1 MVSTYHNNDFKI
13 GKYIMKN
20 HEFFITEESF
30 SRAKKQLKKT
40 LKNEGL
46 EVSLSKSADFIA
58 KSFGFNDE
66 HHIQSFINNQKK
78 LKIKNII
85 IDDFPFYH
93 NVSEQEKDYFNKV
106 IEIWYDVLT
115 YIKGNIPNIIKN
127 TEKLESEETIQII
140 KSISRT
146 INTAEYMIQNRLSI
160 LHGNIWLRETGVDL
174 FAMAFTRHTMLSLS
188 KLTRDNNYRTF
199 YNLMDAYHNIEEYFY
214 LSHEMRKDFWLQ
226 PKDFK
231 SESSYVK
238 EQKPFYN
245 KIENKELL
253 DLKGNIMVF
262 GNVGTGKNTYAKS
275 LIQALLI
282 EGNEDISKIKIID
295 ICDYMSLPEN
305 KSPYF
310 IPAQIMGLKYIYTAN
325 ASNIVE
331 LKEKIMEQNPLYNFN
346 DIQYFIDVNFNK
358 DRIEPKILVNKSFDP
373 YFKPRTK
380 Y

>member
-1 MVSTYHNNDFKI
+1 
-13 GKYIMKN
+13 
-20 HEFFITEESF
+20 
-30 SRAKKQLKKT
+30 
-40 LKNEGL
+40 
-46 EVSLSKSADFIA
+46 
-58 KSFGFNDE
+58 
-66 HHIQSFINNQKK
+66 
-78 LKIKNII
+78 
-85 IDDFPFYH
+85 
-93 NVSEQEKDYFNKV
+93 
-106 IEIWYDVLT
+106 
-115 YIKGNIPNIIKN
+115 
-127 TEKLESEETIQII
+127 
-140 KSISRT
+140 
-146 INTAEYMIQNRLSI
+146 
-160 LHGNIWLRETGVDL
+160 
-174 FAMAFTRHTMLSLS
+174 
-188 KLTRDNNYRTF
+188 
-199 YNLMDAYHNIEEYFY
+199 
-214 LSHEMRKDFWLQ
+214 
-226 PKDFK
+226 
-231 SESSYVK
+231 
-238 EQKPFYN
+238 
-245 KIENKELL
+245 
-253 DLKGNIMVF
+253 MVF